1 VKLRQKFILLVALL
15 LLFVLGGSFW
25 LVFDDLKQEFLT
37 DFEQD
42 LNASGT
48 AFRSTE
54 KQRFRSLATIAGFL
68 EGSPS
73 FRNVLRRS
81 DEKTIFQYLVDVSE
95 PTDADVILITDA
107 QGQLLVRSDREGDK
121 GLRLTDAPVFG
132 DALQG
137 AYAEGYWSDG
147 ESLFQLVSL
156 PLVDSLDY
164 VDGTLSL
171 GIRIDESFL
180 QKLGHELRVEVA
192 YQGEPELPPT
202 TALLTTSPKS
212 FLTRQLDL
220 APDKKIVIAKS
231 VIPISQFVWRSRW
244 KLVEI
249 GSVALLLALAISL
262 PLIGRMTNPVELLE
276 IAQAEM
282 KTIFRTNLDGLIF
295 VDEHGLIST
304 CNPAATVALGFEERD
319 LLGQPLMERLPS
331 EVLAQLDDAAGGTQ
345 SATFTRQGHDFKLYR
360 TFIRRQ
366 ASETLGSIL
375 LIHDVT
381 AERERERLFDQFL
394 KQLERN
400 SDQSESRE
408 FIFGLRNLKA
418 WSEIKAEKLESRA
431 VPLELSV
438 IVDSLK
444 EEWADCDRLVLEPP
458 PEGQVLADRSHL
470 LLSLHNL
477 ILFSLQRSEGR
488 LSFEVERDGGSFR
501 FTLAGRPRQ
510 NTKPLE
516 ETEFS
521 QGDPWHSDLGANALG
536 IFVASKLLA
545 EHHSRLSF
553 THSEDMER
561 IAFHLPKAVKEV

>member
-1 VKLRQKFILLVALL
+1 MALL

-25 LVFDDLKQEFLT
+25 LIFDDLKQEFLA

-48 AFRSTE
+48 AFRSAE

-81 DEKTIFQYLVDVSE
+81 DEKTIYQYLVDVSE
-95 PTDADVILITDA
+95 PTDADIILITDA
-107 QGQLLVRSDREGDK
+107 QGRLLVRSDREGDK
-121 GLRLTDAPVFG
+121 GLQLAATPVFE

-137 AYAEGYWSDG
+137 AYGEGYWSDG
-147 ESLFQLVSL
+147 ESLFQVVSL
-156 PLVDSLDY
+156 PLVDSFDY
-164 VDGTLSL
+164 VDGSLTL
-171 GIRIDESFL
+171 GIKIDQPFL
-180 QKLGHELRVEVA
+180 QTLAHELRVEVA
-192 YQGEPELPPT
+192 YQGKPELPPT
-202 TALLTTSPKS
+202 NALLQTSPES

-220 APDKKIVIAKS
+220 DPEKKIVIAKS
-231 VIPISQFVWRSRW
+231 VIPVSQFVWRSRW

-249 GSVALLLALAISL
+249 GSVALAIALLISL

-282 KTIFRTNLDGLIF
+282 NTIFRTNLDGLIF

-304 CNPAATVALGFEERD
+304 CNPAATVALGWEEKE
-319 LLGQPLMERLPS
+319 LLQQPLVERLPP

-345 SATFTRQGHDFKLYR
+345 SATFTRQGHDFRLYR

-394 KQLERN
+394 QQLEKN
-400 SDQSESRE
+400 SGEMESRE
-408 FIFGLRNLKA
+408 FAFGVKNLKM
-418 WSEIKAEKLESRA
+418 WSEIKAEKLENQA
-431 VPLELSV
+431 KPLQLSGLV
-438 IVDSLK
+438 ESLTK
-444 EEWADCDRLVLEPP
+444 EWGQCERLVLESP
-458 PEGQVLADRSHL
+458 PEGQVLADRNHL
-470 LLSLHNL
+470 LLSLNNL
-477 ILFSLQRSEGR
+477 IFFLLKRTEGR
-488 LSFEVERDGGSFR
+488 LSFEIEPDGGSFK
-501 FTLAGRPRQ
+501 FTLRGPHLAT
-510 NTKPLE
+510 TKTLK
-516 ETEFS
+516 ETELN
-521 QGDPWHSDLGANALG
+521 QGDPWHSELGADALG
-536 IFVASKLLA
+536 VFVASRLLS

-553 THSEDMER
+553 IHSDDTEC
-561 IAFHLPKAVKEV
+561 IAFHLPKAVKET

>member
-1 VKLRQKFILLVALL
+1 MKLRQKFILLVALL

-48 AFRSTE
+48 AFRSAE

-81 DEKTIFQYLVDVSE
+81 DEKTIYQYLVDVSE
-95 PTDADVILITDA
+95 PTDADVVLITDA

-121 GLRLTDAPVFG
+121 GLPLAATPVFE

-147 ESLFQLVSL
+147 QSLFQIVSL
-156 PLVDSLDY
+156 PLVDSFDY
-164 VDGTLSL
+164 VDGTLTL
-171 GIRIDESFL
+171 GIKIDQAFL
-180 QKLGHELRVEVA
+180 QQLAHELRVEVA
-192 YQGEPELPPT
+192 YRGEPELPPT
-202 TALLTTSPKS
+202 NALLTTSPKS

-220 APDKKIVIAKS
+220 GPDKKIVIAKS

-282 KTIFRTNLDGLIF
+282 KTIFRTNLDGLVF

-304 CNPAATVALGFEERD
+304 CNPAATVALGFEEKD

-345 SATFTRQGHDFKLYR
+345 SASFTRQGHDFKLYR

-394 KQLERN
+394 KHLEK
-400 SDQSESRE
+400 STEQSESRE
-408 FIFGLRNLKA
+408 FVFGMKNLKA
-418 WSEIKAEKLESRA
+418 WSVIKAEKLETQA
-431 VPLELSV
+431 APLELSMV
-438 IVDSLK
+438 VNSLK
-444 EEWADCDRLVLEPP
+444 EEWSDCDRLVLESPP
-458 PEGQVLADRSHL
+458 GGHVLADRDHL

-477 ILFSLQRSEGR
+477 IFFSLQRSEGS
-488 LSFEVERDGGSFR
+488 LSFEIGRDGGSFI
-501 FTLAGRPRQ
+501 FALEGRLPEDAQ
-510 NTKPLE
+510 TLE

-521 QGDPWHSDLGANALG
+521 QGDPWLSDFGAHALG

-553 THSEDMER
+553 THSESGER
-561 IAFHLPKAVKEV
+561 IAFHLPKAVKDS

>member
-1 VKLRQKFILLVALL
+1 M
-15 LLFVLGGSFW
+15 
-25 LVFDDLKQEFLT
+25 
-37 DFEQD
+37 
-42 LNASGT
+42 
-48 AFRSTE
+48 
-54 KQRFRSLATIAGFL
+54 
-68 EGSPS
+68 
-73 FRNVLRRS
+73 
-81 DEKTIFQYLVDVSE
+81 
-95 PTDADVILITDA
+95 
-107 QGQLLVRSDREGDK
+107 
-121 GLRLTDAPVFG
+121 
-132 DALQG
+132 
-137 AYAEGYWSDG
+137 
-147 ESLFQLVSL
+147 
-156 PLVDSLDY
+156 VDSFDY

-202 TALLTTSPKS
+202 NALLRTSPES

-220 APDKKIVIAKS
+220 GPDKKIVIAKS

-282 KTIFRTNLDGLIF
+282 KTIFRTNLDGLVF

-304 CNPAATVALGFEERD
+304 CNPAATVALGFEEQD

-331 EVLAQLDDAAGGTQ
+331 EVLAQLDDTAGGTQ
-345 SATFTRQGHDFKLYR
+345 SATFIRQGHDFRLYR

-394 KQLERN
+394 KQLEK
-400 SDQSESRE
+400 STEQSASRE
-408 FIFGLRNLKA
+408 FVFGMRNLKA
-418 WSEIKAEKLESRA
+418 WSELKAEKLETEPAS
-431 VPLELSV
+431 LELSMLV
-438 IVDSLK
+438 ESLK
-444 EEWADCDRLVLEPP
+444 EEWSDCDRLILKPP
-458 PEGQVLADRSHL
+458 PEGEVLADREHL

-477 ILFSLQRSEGR
+477 IFFSLQRTEGR
-488 LSFEVERDGGSFR
+488 LSFEVERDGGSFM
-501 FTLAGRPRQ
+501 FSLVGRLPED
-510 NTKPLE
+510 TKPLE

-521 QGDPWHSDLGANALG
+521 QGDPWHSDLGASALG
-536 IFVASKLLA
+536 IFVATKLLA

-553 THSEDMER
+553 SHSEGGER
-561 IAFHLPKAVKEV
+561 IAFHLPKAVKEA